1 MKNTKKV
8 LALVLAVVMLLGTMT
23 MAAFA
28 AVYTATGVEETD
40 GRTNIKYEVTQVA
53 EASMPDGSDTLVA
66 VDNNIYAVTIYA
78 KTAEG
83 IDYLQLPIHYNK
95 NHYDVLALID
105 GGALLTSE
113 EIDEPGVYVWGWGDA
128 WSDTTAYRRNGTT
141 ASSKAL
147 ARFIG
152 LGNSW
157 ATAVEPT
164 VYNYAEAVAQPAVYT
179 AWTQNLD
186 TSTYGVVMFNLDE
199 QAVEKNAYFNA
210 IKNEIVNDYVKMI
223 TLYFVRKDGVSESDC
238 YGDIFGVQGD
248 NKYGVDVT
256 NDKSGL
262 PSFFNSEGA
271 YTFGSQKVNII
282 NAAVET
288 PVKAL
293 VGLTAAEG
301 AKQQQIQF
309 FLADGATKTYTTD
322 DIDKIDYRFVAQFS
336 TSAFPIDYNPDGTV
350 NATDIDE
357 VGFTMARAGEATEAQ
372 LKDFDAAGIAALS
385 KDSGT
390 IRKCWTAKISTDMAG
405 GAAFAFSC
413 RIKGIAVTSGT
424 VASEYIVVPYVLAN
438 GEVYYGQAMTS
449 GAQARFDAY
458 ADTFLA
464 KKNAA

>member
-8 LALVLAVVMLLGTMT
+8 IALVLTVVMLLGTMT

-53 EASMPDGSDTLVA
+53 SAEMPDGSGTLAA

-83 IDYLQLPIHYNK
+83 IDYIQLPVHYNK
-95 NHYDVLALID
+95 NHYDILALID
-105 GGALLTSE
+105 GDTMMTNQ
-113 EIDEPGVYVWGWGDA
+113 EIDEPTVYVYKMGAA
-128 WSDTTAYRRNGTT
+128 WRDTTMYRRNGTVAT
-141 ASSKAL
+141 SKSL

-152 LGNSW
+152 LGSPNAS
-157 ATAVEPT
+157 AVEPT
-164 VYNYAEAVAQPAVYT
+164 IYNYAQDVIAAGTYN

-186 TSTYGVVMFNLDE
+186 KDTFDVMMINIDE

-210 IKNEIVNDYVKMI
+210 INNEIVNDFVEII
-223 TLYFVRKDGVSESDC
+223 TVYFVRKDGVSESDC

-248 NKYGVDVT
+248 NKFGVDIT
-256 NDKSGL
+256 SDASGL
-262 PSFFNSEGA
+262 PSFFNSEKQYVEGQNKA
-271 YTFGSQKVNII
+271 NII

-293 VGLTAAEG
+293 ASLTAAEG
-301 AKQQQIQF
+301 AKQQQIMF
-309 FLADGATKTYTTD
+309 FLADGATKEYTTA
-322 DIDKIDYRFVAQFS
+322 DIDKIDYRFIAQFS
-336 TSAFPIDYNPDGTV
+336 TSAFPIDYNADGTV

-357 VGFTMARAGEATEAQ
+357 VGFTMAKAGEATEAD
-372 LKDFDAAGIAALS
+372 LKAFDAAGIAALS

-390 IRKCWTAKISTDMAG
+390 IRKCWTAKISTDTAG
-405 GAAFAFSC
+405 SAAFAFSC
-413 RIKGIAVTSGT
+413 RIKGIAVSGGT

-438 GEVYYGQAMTS
+438 GQVYYGSAMTS
-449 GAQARFDAY
+449 GAQARFNAY